1 MSKVKLEIEVEPA
14 QIEAL
19 NIFLG
24 GKNTCLEFEISEH
37 IESLY
42 KKNCSGLYR
51 CEQRKQEKRKEV
63 RSNLK
68 TTQGPYWVLKTKQDK
83 GVEPSSMFY
92 SFYITRQSRVNKRFL
107 SVTKL
112 QYQWF

>member
-1 MSKVKLEIEVEPA
+1 MAKVKMEIEAEPD

-42 KKNCSGLYR
+42 KKNVP
-51 CEQRKQEKRKEV
+51 KIV
-63 RSNLK
+63 RDYIAASN
-68 TTQGPYWVLKTKQDK
+68 
-83 GVEPSSMFY
+83 E
-92 SFYITRQSRVNKRFL
+92 NKKNERR
-107 SVTKL
+107 SEAI
-112 QYQWF
+112 

>member
-1 MSKVKLEIEVEPA
+1 MAKVKMEIEAEPA

-42 KKNCSGLYR
+42 KKNVP
-51 CEQRKQEKRKEV
+51 KIV
-63 RSNLK
+63 RDYIASSN
-68 TTQGPYWVLKTKQDK
+68 
-83 GVEPSSMFY
+83 E
-92 SFYITRQSRVNKRFL
+92 NKKNERR
-107 SVTKL
+107 SEAI
-112 QYQWF
+112 

>member
-1 MSKVKLEIEVEPA
+1 MAKVKMEIEAEPA

-42 KKNCSGLYR
+42 KKNVP
-51 CEQRKQEKRKEV
+51 KIV
-63 RSNLK
+63 RDYISA
-68 TTQGPYWVLKTKQDK
+68 VLKNEKN
-83 GVEPSSMFY
+83 ERRSEA
-92 SFYITRQSRVNKRFL
+92 I
-107 SVTKL
+107 
-112 QYQWF
+112 

>member
-1 MSKVKLEIEVEPA
+1 MSKVKLEIEAEPD

-42 KKNCSGLYR
+42 KKNVP
-51 CEQRKQEKRKEV
+51 KIV
-63 RSNLK
+63 RDYISA
-68 TTQGPYWVLKTKQDK
+68 VLKNEKN
-83 GVEPSSMFY
+83 ERRSEA
-92 SFYITRQSRVNKRFL
+92 I
-107 SVTKL
+107 
-112 QYQWF
+112 

>member
-1 MSKVKLEIEVEPA
+1 MAKVKMEIEAEPD

-42 KKNCSGLYR
+42 KKNVP
-51 CEQRKQEKRKEV
+51 KIV
-63 RSNLK
+63 RDYIAASN
-68 TTQGPYWVLKTKQDK
+68 
-83 GVEPSSMFY
+83 E
-92 SFYITRQSRVNKRFL
+92 NKKNGRR
-107 SVTKL
+107 SEAI
-112 QYQWF
+112 

>member
-1 MSKVKLEIEVEPA
+1 MAKVKMEIEAEPA

-42 KKNCSGLYR
+42 KKNVP
-51 CEQRKQEKRKEV
+51 KIV
-63 RSNLK
+63 RDFIAASN
-68 TTQGPYWVLKTKQDK
+68 
-83 GVEPSSMFY
+83 E
-92 SFYITRQSRVNKRFL
+92 NKKNERR
-107 SVTKL
+107 SEAI
-112 QYQWF
+112 

>member
-1 MSKVKLEIEVEPA
+1 MAKVKLEIEAEPA

-42 KKNCSGLYR
+42 KKNVP
-51 CEQRKQEKRKEV
+51 KIV
-63 RSNLK
+63 R
-68 TTQGPYWVLKTKQDK
+68 D
-83 GVEPSSMFY
+83 
-92 SFYITRQSRVNKRFL
+92 YIAVNNENKKNERR
-107 SVTKL
+107 SEAI
-112 QYQWF
+112 

>member
-1 MSKVKLEIEVEPA
+1 MAKVKMEIEAEPA

-42 KKNCSGLYR
+42 KKNVP
-51 CEQRKQEKRKEV
+51 KIV
-63 RSNLK
+63 R
-68 TTQGPYWVLKTKQDK
+68 D
-83 GVEPSSMFY
+83 
-92 SFYITRQSRVNKRFL
+92 YIAANIENKKNERR
-107 SVTKL
+107 SEAI
-112 QYQWF
+112 

>member
-1 MSKVKLEIEVEPA
+1 MAKVKMEIEAEPA

-42 KKNCSGLYR
+42 KKNVP
-51 CEQRKQEKRKEV
+51 KIV
-63 RSNLK
+63 RDYIAASN
-68 TTQGPYWVLKTKQDK
+68 
-83 GVEPSSMFY
+83 E
-92 SFYITRQSRVNKRFL
+92 NKKNERR
-107 SVTKL
+107 SEAI
-112 QYQWF
+112 